1 MGKELG
7 AVGGIIY
14 NMTDKTRVS
23 NYTLRLLKQNYQIW
37 EVSQI
42 KLDIDISSGIP
53 KALNNKG

>member
-23 NYTLRLLKQNYQIW
+23 NYALRLLNYQIW
-37 EVSQI
+37 EVAQI
-42 KLDIDISSGIP
+42 KLDIDISFGIP
-53 KALNNKG
+53 EALNNKG